1 VSVSECIEEMNLRID
16 ETTCLVND
24 SKISAS
30 PAGISSMVHNRCT
43 NNRQSHDI
51 RCRRIYLTAA
61 ALMMFFVA
69 VSVGILN
76 QNQLVQS
83 DNGSDLDLHLFRS
96 FWWKLFPKKMK
107 KDRKQANSS
116 PAPLLS
122 KKGPHHTPTSN
133 ECQEDL
139 NYSTH
144 TAKTAYEVPFAAL
157 FADTKSQ
164 KKFEASSITTF
175 GGNYYAICDNSWA
188 ISKFSPSL
196 TPFSSDNIMIGDP
209 RREEEDSGYEAIF
222 FRDQV
227 AYVVRESVAH
237 RHDSNTTYH
246 AIIEELSIDGDDYTI
261 LNQCRSEYEFEGD
274 SKGFEGAFG
283 LEGKDGDYYILGLCE
298 GNHCSEKSDLKFD
311 KGNGRIIVMK
321 KSILSSGES
330 EDESNCI
337 WTTHS
342 IIKIPNSANF
352 RDYSDIS
359 ITSNGRV
366 VITTQEDSAMWF
378 GQLLGVHDGIFDP
391 ETAAFDENI
400 GQVYNFPKSDS
411 CKTVYC
417 NIEGITFINEN
428 MVMAVSDQMKKK
440 GKQDYYCLDKD
451 QSIHAFVLP

>member
-1 VSVSECIEEMNLRID
+1 MNHSIDETVCLIQNDPSAPQPRSGVSSILHRHATMPRNKIYITAAVLMLFIAVSVSILNHNPSIQSENEARDYLKLFRHRRRPFPA
-16 ETTCLVND
+16 L
-24 SKISAS
+24 SS
-30 PAGISSMVHNRCT
+30 PKKGKK
-43 NNRQSHDI
+43 SHDNPEAASSCEE
-51 RCRRIYLTAA
+51 CRR
-61 ALMMFFVA
+61 
-69 VSVGILN
+69 
-76 QNQLVQS
+76 
-83 DNGSDLDLHLFRS
+83 
-96 FWWKLFPKKMK
+96 
-107 KDRKQANSS
+107 
-116 PAPLLS
+116 
-122 KKGPHHTPTSN
+122 
-133 ECQEDL
+133 DL

-144 TAKTAYEVPFAAL
+144 TAKTAYELPFAAL

-164 KKFEASSITTF
+164 KKFEASSITTHD
-175 GGNYYAICDNSWA
+175 GNYYAICDNSWA

-237 RHDSNTTYH
+237 EHDSNTTYH
-246 AIIEELSIDGDDYTI
+246 AIIEELSIEGNDYTI
-261 LNQCRSEYEFEGD
+261 INQCRSEYEFEGD

-311 KGNGRIIVMK
+311 KGNGRIVVMK
-321 KSILSSGES
+321 KNISAE
-330 EDESNCI
+330 EANDESNCV
-337 WTTHS
+337 WMTHS
-342 IIKIPNSANF
+342 IINIPTSANF

-359 ITSNGRV
+359 ITPNGRV

-378 GQLLGVHDGIFDP
+378 GQLLGVQDGIFDP
-391 ETAAFDENI
+391 ETAAFDEEH

-417 NIEGITFINEN
+417 NIEGITFMNDN

-440 GKQDYYCLDKD
+440 GKQDFYCLEKD

>member
-1 VSVSECIEEMNLRID
+1 MNAPID
-16 ETTCLVND
+16 EKTCLIKDDPNG
-24 SKISAS
+24 ITSA
-30 PAGISSMVHNRCT
+30 PRVKSSFLNRRT
-43 NNRQSHDI
+43 TRSS
-51 RCRRIYLTAA
+51 RIYVTAA
-61 ALMMFFVA
+61 ALTLFIA
-69 VSVGILN
+69 VSVSILN
-76 QNQLVQS
+76 HESLVQS
-83 DNGSDLDLHLFRS
+83 GYQARGYLQLFRS
-96 FWWKLFPKKMK
+96 WWWKLVPYKNIKNK
-107 KDRKQANSS
+107 EAKHQEY
-116 PAPLLS
+116 LLS
-122 KKGPHHTPTSN
+122 KEKKKHHNPASSCE
-133 ECQEDL
+133 ECINDL

-144 TAKTAYEVPFAAL
+144 TAKIAYELPFAAL

-164 KKFEASSITTF
+164 KKFEASSITTHD
-175 GGNYYAICDNSWA
+175 GNYYAICDNSWA

-237 RHDSNTTYH
+237 EHDSNTTYH

-261 LNQCRSEYEFEGD
+261 LNQCRSEFEFEGD
-274 SKGFEGAFG
+274 SKGYEGAFG

-298 GNHCSEKSDLKFD
+298 GNHCSEKRDLKFD
-311 KGNGRIIVMK
+311 KGNGRIVVMK
-321 KSILSSGES
+321 KNSSSS
-330 EDESNCI
+330 EGTEDGSNCI
-337 WTTHS
+337 WMTHS
-342 IIKIPNSANF
+342 IINIPKSANF

-359 ITSNGRV
+359 ITPNGRV

-391 ETAAFDENI
+391 ETAVFDEDS
-400 GQVYNFPKSDS
+400 GQVYKFPKSDS

-417 NIEGITFINEN
+417 NIEGITFMNDN

-440 GKQDYYCLDKD
+440 GKQDFYCLEKD